1 MQNCL
6 VTGGAGFIGSHLAQ
20 ALVDRGCRVTV
31 LDNLSTG
38 KIENM
43 AGFRDRIEFVEG
55 TLTDP
60 ETVRRVCTGRDVV
73 FHEAALASVPRSV
86 VDPIA
91 SNANNID
98 GTLNL
103 LWAAKEAGVGRVVY
117 AASSSAYGD
126 SEELPKRE
134 DMPSAPM
141 SPYAVTKYVGELY
154 CAVFSSL
161 YGLST
166 VGLRYFNVFGP
177 RQDPES
183 QYAAVI
189 PIFITRLLRDEAPLI
204 HGDGGQS
211 RDFTYIDNVVHANL
225 LAGEAA
231 DPGGATVNVACGDRF
246 TLLELYAEIARLL
259 ESAIEPVHG
268 PARAG
273 DVRHSQAAIDRA
285 RDLIGFRP
293 VVGFTEGL
301 RLTVDWYR
309 DQWGK

>member
-1 MQNCL
+1 VQNCL

>member
-231 DPGGATVNVACGDRF
+231 DPGGATINVACGDRF